1 MGAFG
6 AQYVAHSVR
15 SGVLSDLQR
24 LQREARRYEA
34 LTAAEGTI
42 VWVIDADLRP
52 TGRNE
57 AWERYSG
64 QSFDDYT
71 HRGWISAIHPDDLDH
86 FRTVAAEAMATG
98 SPLSV
103 EFRFRRADGIYRR
116 NLIRAIPILEDGT
129 IVEWIGT
136 ATDVEEARQT
146 ADDQRE
152 LRARLLALTDGAE
165 ALLSTR
171 DLDTARS
178 GVIDLAQRV
187 FEGDAYALWWLDVAR
202 REWRIVRSTG
212 LSAEYVA
219 QPMEGGPVKFI
230 QPLGITDVHAND
242 RLQSRRVAYAGEGIC
257 SMMSIPLPID
267 GQRRATMVIYH
278 RFRHAAT
285 ETELRVGV
293 AFGQLAA
300 AALWN
305 AETYETL
312 LQSRLAAERHASRL
326 AFLADAS
333 ARVGSLQ
340 YETTLREIAHL
351 AVPRIADWCSV
362 DLVQPDGSVER
373 LVTAHGDP
381 AKVELADRL
390 KERYPGDPSSPIGVP
405 NVLRT
410 GKPEFYPDIR
420 DEMLVGIARDPG
432 HLAILRK
439 LGLTSVLLAPLIAR
453 GRTMGVIAFASG
465 SNVGPFS
472 DDDRTVLTEVA
483 RRAALAIDNARL
495 YRDAEVANRAKDEFL
510 AILSHELR
518 TPLNAIMGWSHMLRD
533 GLPDDMSRHAIE
545 VIGRNAR
552 SQKQLVEDLLDVAR
566 IASGHLDLDRQ
577 LVDLRDTGRTAVDSV
592 LPAAQAR
599 EITLSLEAG
608 SEPALVTGDPN
619 RLQQVAAN
627 LLSNALKFTDPGG
640 RVTVRVA
647 RRGEVVE
654 LSVSDTGIGIPHDFL
669 PRAFDR
675 FQQGDTSHTRP
686 YPGLGLGLWV
696 VKQIVEAHGGTVLAE
711 SRGASQGARITVTLP
726 SAGPRD

>member
-1 MGAFG
+1 
-6 AQYVAHSVR
+6 VAHSVR
-15 SGVLSDLQR
+15 SSTSSDLQR

-34 LTAAEGTI
+34 LTAAEGII
-42 VWVIDADLRP
+42 VWVIDPELRP

-64 QSFDDYT
+64 QSFDDYAQ
-71 HRGWISAIHPDDLDH
+71 RGWISAIHPDDLDR
-86 FRTVAAEAMATG
+86 FRTVAAAAMAAG
-98 SPLSV
+98 SALSV
-103 EFRFRRADGIYRR
+103 EFRFRRADGVYRR

-129 IVEWIGT
+129 IIEWIGT
-136 ATDVEEARQT
+136 ATDVEDARQT
-146 ADDQRE
+146 ADDQRD

-165 ALLSTR
+165 ALLATR
-171 DLDTARS
+171 DAEHARS
-178 GVIDLAQRV
+178 GVVDLARRV
-187 FEGDAYALWWLDVAR
+187 LEGDAYALWWLDAAR
-202 REWRIVRSTG
+202 REWRIVHSLG
-212 LSAEYVA
+212 LSVEYAA
-219 QPMEGGPVKFI
+219 QRLEGGPVKFV
-230 QPLGITDVHAND
+230 QPLGITDVFAND
-242 RLQSRRVAYAGEGIC
+242 RLQARRGAYAAEGIR
-257 SMMSIPLPID
+257 SMISVPLPI
-267 GQRRATMVIYH
+267 GEQRRATLVIYH
-278 RFRHAAT
+278 RTRHEAT
-285 ETELRVGV
+285 ETELRVGL

-312 LQSRLAAERHASRL
+312 LRSRLSAERHAARL

-333 ARVGSLQ
+333 ARLGSLE
-340 YETTLREIAHL
+340 YETTLREIAQL
-351 AVPRIADWCSV
+351 AVPRIADLCSI

-373 LVTAHGDP
+373 IVTAHTDP
-381 AKVELADRL
+381 AKVELANRL
-390 KERYPGDPSSPIGVP
+390 ATRYPTDPLAATGVP

-410 GKPEFYPDIR
+410 GKAEFYPDLPG
-420 DEMLVGIARDPG
+420 DMLAKAAHDAD
-432 HLAILRK
+432 HLAMLRE
-439 LGLTSVLLAPLIAR
+439 LNLRSVLLAPLNAR
-453 GRTMGVIAFASG
+453 GRTLGVITFVSGGSDGAFSE
-465 SNVGPFS
+465 
-472 DDDRTVLTEVA
+472 DDRTVLTEVA

-495 YRDAEVANRAKDEFL
+495 YRDAEIANRAKDEFL

-533 GLPDDMSRHAIE
+533 GLPEDMSRHAID

-566 IASGHLDLDRQ
+566 IASGRLDLDRV
-577 LVDLRDTGRTAVDSV
+577 LVDLRDIGRTGVDSV
-592 LPAAQAR
+592 LPAAQGK

-608 SEPALVTGDPN
+608 SETALVTGDVN

-647 RRGEVVE
+647 SRADVVE
-654 LSVSDTGIGIPHDFL
+654 MSVTDTGIGIPQEFL

-696 VKQIVEAHGGTVLAE
+696 VKQIIEAHSGTVRAE
-711 SRGASQGARITVTLP
+711 SRGASQGARVTVTLP
-726 SAGPRD
+726 SAGPRR